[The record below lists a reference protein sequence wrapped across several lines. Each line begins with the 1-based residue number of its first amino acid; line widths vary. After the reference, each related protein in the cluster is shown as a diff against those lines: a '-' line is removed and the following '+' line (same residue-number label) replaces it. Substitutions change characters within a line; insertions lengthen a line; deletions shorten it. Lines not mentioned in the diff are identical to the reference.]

1 MTGTRASEQ
10 RTADVVIRR
19 LSAFRKISAEA
30 ADGLERAIRS
40 RIVVA
45 APGQELASEGDP
57 ADRIRVVLSGW
68 MARYK
73 ALEDGRRQI
82 VNFALPGD
90 TCDAFV
96 YLLRRMD
103 HSIVSLTPATFA
115 EIDRERFEVFIA
127 SDRTLAEGFWCETLS
142 NAAIQREW
150 TMNLGRRDAFERVA
164 HLLCELVERLRPVG
178 LWDGN
183 SCAFPVTQLDLADAT
198 GLSVV
203 HVNRTLQELR
213 SSGLIVLR
221 DRVLTVND
229 LDALKSAALFDP
241 DYLHYAVPD

>member
-1 MTGTRASEQ
+1 MTGARTSE

-30 ADGLERAIRS
+30 ADGLEHAIRG
-40 RIVVA
+40 RVIAA
-45 APGQELASEGDP
+45 APGQELVNEGDS
-57 ADRIRVVLSGW
+57 ADRIRIILSGW
-68 MARYK
+68 LARYK

-82 VNFALPGD
+82 VNFALPGE
-90 TCDAFV
+90 TCDALV

-103 HSIVSLTPATFA
+103 HSIVSLTQAAYA
-115 EIDRERFEVFIA
+115 ELDRERFEAVVA
-127 SDRTLAEGFWCETLS
+127 TDPLLAEAFWCETLS

-150 TMNLGRRDAFERVA
+150 TLNLGRRDAFERVA
-164 HLLCELVERLRPVG
+164 HLLCEIIERLRPIG
-178 LWDGN
+178 LWDGT

-221 DRVLTVND
+221 DRTLIVND
-229 LDALKSAALFDP
+229 LDALKSAALFNP
-241 DYLHYAVPD
+241 GYLHYVAPE

>member
-1 MTGTRASEQ
+1 MTGTRASE

-19 LSAFRKISAEA
+19 LRAFRRIP
-30 ADGLERAIRS
+30 ADA
-40 RIVVA
+40 VA
-45 APGQELASEGDP
+45 ALEETIRGRVIAAAAGQELACEGDP
-57 ADRIRVVLSGW
+57 SDRIRIVLTGW

-73 ALEDGRRQI
+73 TLEDGRRQI
-82 VNFALPGD
+82 VNFILPGE

-96 YLLRRMD
+96 YLLAHMD

-127 SDRTLAEGFWCETLS
+127 TDRSLSEAFWCETLS

-164 HLLCELVERLRPVG
+164 HLLCEIIERLRPVG
-178 LWDGN
+178 LCEGN
-183 SCAFPVTQLDLADAT
+183 SCALPVTQLDLADAT

-221 DRVLTVND
+221 DRILTVND
-229 LDALKSAALFDP
+229 LEALKGAALFNP
-241 DYLHYAVPD
+241 SYLHYAALD